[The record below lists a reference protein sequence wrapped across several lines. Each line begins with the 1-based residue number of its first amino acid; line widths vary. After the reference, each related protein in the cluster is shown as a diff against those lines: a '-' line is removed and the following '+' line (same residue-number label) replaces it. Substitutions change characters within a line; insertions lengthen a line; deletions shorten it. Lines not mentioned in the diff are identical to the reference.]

1 MSDLSVKTL
10 KKAQGIVNDDAA
22 FRHLGHVDLTMGIKV
37 GKLTYLISFAGFS
50 CSAVRKISANEI
62 READFMIEMSK
73 TQWDAFIAGCR
84 SGDGPSLAQLDSRE
98 YVVKAEDPRK
108 KLQFLRYHNSIQA
121 FFVALAMPEPTP
133 A

>member
-1 MSDLSVKTL
+1 MPDLSVKTL
-10 KKAQGIVNDDAA
+10 KKAQAIVNDDAA
-22 FRHLGHVDLTMGIKV
+22 FRHLGSVDLTMGIKV
-37 GKLTYLISFAGFS
+37 GKLMYLISFAGFS

-73 TQWDAFIAGCR
+73 AQWDAFVTGCQ

-98 YVVKAEDPRK
+98 YIVKAEDPRK

-121 FFVALAMPEPTP
+121 FFEAVAAPEATP